1 MYIQLKSQKQRCLRG
16 EVAQTIILCEAHPI
30 ANNTAQVAVLIVRAQ
45 HLLPS
50 AKLVDAMPAQA
61 LQLSGHHIGL
71 DHSHTPT
78 QSRSYGGLAAY
89 KSAGLSLPRIRQRV
103 GLAAAYVRK
112 SNLQVAA
119 ASYTSLSPTNG
130 AARPASSSETP
141 PTQPLRSSPPVV
153 DHSKA
158 TIKVQ
163 QRLLTC
169 DCLPQ
174 SLKGHSLH
182 R

>member
-1 MYIQLKSQKQRCLRG
+1 ML
-16 EVAQTIILCEAHPI
+16 I
-30 ANNTAQVAVLIVRAQ
+30 ATAE